1 MMKAL
6 ILAGGRGTRLK
17 PVTDTMAKHLIP
29 VANRPILFYVLDRI
43 KQAGIREIGIVVSPE
58 TDDYIKQAVGN
69 GSRWNASI
77 TYILQHKPLGI
88 AHAVKSARSFLAD
101 SPFLL
106 FLGDNLIQGEIRQF
120 VDEFNTHKPDA
131 LILLKEVDNP
141 SAFGVAELDSCGK
154 VRCVV
159 EKPEQPESKMAL
171 VGIYIFSSD
180 IHNAIDRIRPSR
192 RGELEITDAI
202 QELLTM
208 NKEIRSYILSGW
220 WLDTGTGDSIL
231 VANRNIML
239 DCIRR
244 DIKGNV
250 DSESKIIGQVEIEPG
265 AEILNSH
272 IEGPVIIAEN
282 CHISDSSIGPFVSV
296 GAETTVDKSCVK
308 NSIIMTGCNISM
320 ADELKDSIIGKGSR
334 VLGRGESHH
343 DISLCIGEN
352 SVKQL

>member
-43 KQAGIREIGIVVSPE
+43 RQAGIREIGMVASPE
-58 TDDYIKQAVGN
+58 TDDYIKRAMGS

-77 TYILQHKPLGI
+77 TYILQRKPLGI
-88 AHAVKSARSFLAD
+88 AHAVKSARGFLAD

-106 FLGDNLIQGEIRQF
+106 FLGDNLIQGEIGQF
-120 VDEFNTHKPDA
+120 VDEFDTHKPDA
-131 LILLKEVDNP
+131 LILLKEIDNP

-272 IEGPVIIAEN
+272 IEGPAIIAEG
-282 CHISDSSIGPFVSV
+282 CHISDSYIGPFVSV
-296 GAETTVDKSCVK
+296 GAETTIDKSCVE
-308 NSIIMTGCNISM
+308 NSVIMTGCQISF
-320 ADELKDSIIGKGSR
+320 ADKLSGSIIGRGSR
-334 VLGRGESHH
+334 VLGRSGIHH
-343 DISLCIGEN
+343 DISLFVGEN
-352 SVKQL
+352 SVIQL

>member
-43 KQAGIREIGIVVSPE
+43 RQAGIREIGMVVSPE
-58 TDDYIKQAVGN
+58 TGDYIKQAVGN
-69 GSRWNASI
+69 GSRWNVSI
-77 TYILQHKPLGI
+77 TYILQRKPLGI
-88 AHAVKSARSFLAD
+88 AHAVKSARGFLAD

-106 FLGDNLIQGEIRQF
+106 FLGDNLIQGDIRQF
-120 VDEFNTHKPDA
+120 VDEFNTYKPDA
-131 LILLKEVDNP
+131 LVLLKEVDNP

-180 IHNAIDRIRPSR
+180 IHSAIDRIKPSR

-208 NKEIRSYILSGW
+208 NKEIRSNVLSGW
-220 WLDTGTGDSIL
+220 WLDTGTIDSIL
-231 VANRNIML
+231 EANRTIL
-239 DCIRR
+239 FDCARR
-244 DIKGNV
+244 DIRGNV
-250 DSESKIIGQVEIEPG
+250 DSKSKIKGQVKIEPG
-265 AEILNSH
+265 VEILNSR

-282 CHISDSSIGPFVSV
+282 CHISDSSVGPFVSI
-296 GAETTVDKSCVK
+296 GAGTTVDKSCVK

-320 ADELKDSIIGKGSR
+320 ADELKDSIIGRGSR
-334 VLGRGESHH
+334 VLGRSGSHH
-343 DISLCIGEN
+343 DTNLFVGEN
-352 SVKQL
+352 ALVQL